1 MERLLELSLG
11 CGAANLT
18 AMEVLQ
24 RGHTTNFGV
33 PEPSVVSDSRNEGR
47 FAFIGCWSC
56 GVPEPSATSQDAG

>member
-18 AMEVLQ
+18 AMEGLQ

-33 PEPSVVSDSRNEGR
+33 PEPSVVSGGRNKNGY
-47 FAFIGCWSC
+47 
-56 GVPEPSATSQDAG
+56 